1 MAALDSQSETRESAV
16 FQKIR
21 EKTGAREEIHKKTFR
36 KWMNTKL
43 AKAVPPLEIK
53 DLIEEIRDGHV
64 LLSLLEV
71 LIGHPL
77 QREKGRTRVHKLSNV
92 ATALREL
99 EKRKVKLVGISNYDI
114 VDGKT
119 TPILGLLWSIIL
131 RFQVQ
136 DVIENSDTDTSVKDF
151 QVEKKLLT
159 WCQTALEGY
168 EDVVKLKDFTTSW
181 RDGLAFN
188 AIIHTHKPMLFRFE
202 SLLNND
208 NHTNLDHAFTVA
220 NEEFAVP
227 KLLEPGDIDVDKP
240 DKKLIIMYLTS
251 LFHGL
256 REYSPQGGKKRRKLE
271 DLSGLDQYR
280 AMLKGVNDY
289 ISEVENKVTS
299 KLETIDRFADPQEEY
314 KISQALT
321 DDIEKHVDDV
331 ADVVGKG
338 KEVIESGKADEIHC
352 TEIKNETRLL
362 HERWEKLEILLQRL
376 HKRCRGAVVSPR
388 EQQIDTFILWIKR
401 AGGAISTRGRNRD
414 PEVIKK
420 EIKEHEATL
429 AQIELKQPE
438 IERVAGEV
446 KDLCRKQFLGDEDR
460 DALQRKVGDLQMA
473 WDELRTEAIEK
484 ETILQDRLVQS
495 TPVEEHVQTEIL
507 AEVEQADVQL
517 APSEIGTLDIQ
528 SEVQDVVESKPNVHY
543 LIDFEEDTSLDQ
555 TDSAEGKA
563 EKDAKL
569 AKLMDKRDAIMLV
582 LKACSAKLDT
592 LKSVGAPNFLQEV
605 NEQRTIV
612 QECDAQLEAGEPLM
626 QDAVLYAR
634 ELTLDTTLHDD
645 EKENIAREM
654 AQLQEHYDELRNF
667 VEDEQEGLHD
677 LSKELEKRQRIRYW
691 EEERDDLNE
700 KLDDCQDKVFLPKAD
715 RDSMITDELILES
728 KAFFEEINS
737 LEGEVKKVAKDGRD
751 LIQTYN
757 INGHVEEDIT
767 KDIDEIQERYDELKN
782 RSIEE
787 IKRLEDLSAKQ
798 ENTAIWIQTSENVS
812 AIIDNGREKLD
823 DLKSSDPQS
832 VQEIQEQLEKVQ
844 TCVDDL
850 SSKFPEIQA
859 GLDYGNNLL
868 ADKILNEK
876 DIDQIEKDVDR
887 LGIKFQN
894 LKKNINDEQ
903 ERLIALLTE
912 AHAEEERKSEKLKK
926 WNDWREKLNSKYK
939 KTRGKFIKVKGQG
952 IPREPRKVKERLEFI
967 QECSSDIAECVPE
980 IQEAVACATEV
991 IESKNIDRKERD
1003 VVQKEVKE
1011 VGEGF
1016 KTLKLELNDYEKE
1029 LADLISKQEKE
1040 KVEKVDRWEI
1050 WLTRIKELIVKCQGK
1065 GIELKARGE
1074 PQKKKEIDEQLTLAN
1089 ECKLE
1094 LDSSKPVI
1102 EEGLNYGKSL
1112 LLDVVIDNDK
1122 KADVKKKV
1130 EEIEVELAE
1139 MERDNYDRQGKLEV
1153 ILSQYNAAKTG
1164 KINKWES
1171 WKARITSIL
1180 VQNRDLLYEVKSED
1194 PSTDPRKTEEQL
1206 AKAKGCHDSLN
1217 NSEPEIKFAIE
1228 CGEQLVEDDLTE
1240 AEEKEKIQEDVKE
1253 LEKGFRDLKAE
1264 STKEKIRLEQLFVQQ
1279 EDEKKQKLK
1288 RWEIWVIRIEELEK
1302 RCREKLQN
1310 PKSKGD
1316 PEDLQDQIIYAQEF
1330 QEDLESAKPQI
1341 MEGLAY
1347 GSELLNDDL
1356 IDEQSKADVKRKL
1369 DYLSEGLTT
1378 LEKTGGDEQ
1387 SRLQDL
1393 LLIQEMGKRKKI
1405 VKWEELSSHMK
1416 ELMENCRLKLQVLRS
1431 KGDPKVRKDVDEQMI
1446 LADAFRNELESSKPT
1461 VSDGLDYGHHLLEDD
1476 DINKEMKS
1484 SVAQDIKN
1492 LEDDWAKL
1500 KDADTDEEQ
1509 RLRDR
1514 VQAFDEQQNLMED
1527 WKEKYTILKSG
1538 MDAADEKIDQG
1549 KKAEDPEEIEN
1560 CYILLKDLSDG
1571 LEHMEPEVNSTLH
1584 YGRELDLNET
1594 LSNDLRLEVSE
1605 DVKYLDKRWKGLQKQ
1620 TQDEYA
1626 TIGVKLGA
1634 AQEKQKKLETWNKRC
1649 EELHEWVD
1657 DQYTRLRSRSS
1668 SPEVTFGGIKRQK
1681 SVIEDLVSDL
1691 QSKQREVNELI
1702 DEGNQFTDDTNLP
1715 EKDREAIH
1723 EKMVALHDDW
1733 NKLANLTSGKQQT
1746 VKVLLFE
1753 KEQQH
1758 LDKTQNWRRKI
1769 DPIMSWVAS
1778 AETKLNTHFEIAPD
1792 LDTVK
1797 KQKYELED
1805 FNNEMLSHQREV
1817 SDALVTGDKLLKDS
1831 ELPEDDRNAIQKE
1844 VLDLSHRWEN
1854 LEELVTWKTDRIDDT
1869 ILKLKLQQEHKLE
1882 KWHKGL
1888 GDIDGWVMKTKVK
1901 VDAERSLASDVDSA
1915 LEQTDDFQEIIKDAP
1930 LYQEKVTHL
1939 NEFSS
1944 NLMADPCLGE
1954 EERKLVRGETEMCNE
1969 KWNELVNLAN
1979 AKQTR
1984 MEENLNKLER
1994 QERDTLERWRMRSER
2009 GGLALDKLEGQ
2020 ISVIDDPIGN
2030 TLETIR
2036 RQEEAFEIFSSEVD
2050 LNTSHM
2056 IDTFA
2061 LGEQVRKDP
2070 KLTMKKKEEVKVHL
2084 NSLTARWERVKDFLA
2099 LRRER
2104 LEESSKRL
2112 QRDRKHKLHDW
2123 EERLNSIDTFL
2134 RKAERETDKFEPIG
2148 DDLETVRRQ
2157 NEDFE
2162 HSTSNLLAPQR
2173 RVDDFGKFTDELLAD
2188 PVIDEKSKQSMASDR
2203 DNRVE
2208 RWARVVDKTNHH
2220 RARLDEKLSNLDKSE
2235 HEVSRWQDELAVLH
2249 EEFEKAESICQQE
2262 YAPDVD
2268 TLEKQKK
2275 DAQKLKDDVEILSPQ
2290 VEEFLQ
2296 SSNDLLEEYELSVTE
2311 MRRIEKERES
2321 LKRRWNKLK
2330 SDANS
2335 REPRIEEEIQRLQKR
2350 QKELLEE
2357 WRNSCNTTLK
2367 WIADTSVRVQAQD
2380 IKTEDVDHA
2389 RAQRQELEDITKEIM
2404 QYDKGIVKHE
2414 ELGDKIVNDP
2424 SMRDLE
2430 RNLVEREKVPI
2441 KGRWEQL
2448 LSNSESAKK
2457 RLDQRIRQLEEEQ
2470 RHKMA
2475 SWAEKTESL
2484 EAWLVQN
2491 ETMVASYEP
2500 IGYDINH
2507 VRRQSEEAQLLV
2519 ADLLRKQPTFGE
2531 MREFGNQL
2539 TTDPCIGLE
2548 ERVRL
2553 QKQMQFLHERW
2564 NKLYASATSRHDR
2577 VQERLK
2583 ILEDEERKLD
2593 EERKRIEEEEIQ
2605 RRLDEERMRLEEETR
2620 KKKEEEERKRREEE
2634 ARLQKELVARQKRE
2648 EQERVRREDEE
2659 KRKFLELEMRR
2670 REEDEI
2676 KRREEEKR
2684 QRKEEK
2690 ERVMREEEERRLKEE
2705 GERRKREEERR
2716 KKEEEEWRRRE
2727 EEAGKRREE
2736 DERRRKEEE
2745 ERWEREQEERKE
2757 REEEKR
2763 KQREEERKRKQEE
2776 RKQKEEERQRKRKE
2790 AEEEKKKRQEE
2801 EKLKAFTFITPE
2813 PRVELTEQDPGLFS
2827 GPVVEEVILSLD
2839 EDVVEAGMVPGIF
2852 EGKLDDWK
2860 RDAND
2865 IDEWLEIQETNLPED
2880 SDHDTI
2886 ASLKDKEGQIE
2897 KLERELPAYDKR
2909 YHDLENDFGELYGE
2923 RDIAED
2929 QQEAIGARMDRIT
2942 SRWNSLHKVKD
2953 AQKQRIKSK
2962 IWEEEQKKAGELASC
2977 RVNLQAVKNWI
2988 ELRYK
2993 ELESMDPN
3001 IGSDLD
3007 TLLRQKK
3014 DMEHFSKRISDYE
3027 PRFTE
3032 ATDAAHTLC
3041 KDPAFSLEENK
3052 ALQKGAEDCQ
3062 NKWDEMIDKARDRM
3076 DKILRKVPKVE
3087 KSQKDILEDWKDT
3100 SARFEKSLR
3109 KTEEKLKEQINVGR
3123 EIGYETW
3130 SPETRL
3136 PELTRRRDDENNTN
3150 WRPELEESNS
3160 KLKSVR
3166 EKLEGILRDKK
3177 TRKWTILE
3185 TLKDVVNSM
3194 TTRFR
3199 GTSRNGLSLDKVVDL
3214 LEDHEDIMTDTGAKH
3229 RDADELFAL
3238 GSSAL
3243 ESNVLTHEQ
3252 RIEIDER
3259 MSELRTRWDGLNIDV
3274 IEHEKRLE
3282 KFAQDIENE
3291 YQTFDTWRTKCDN
3304 VNQWLTESEKLIKS
3318 EERVGD
3324 TVDALKEQIEDNQL
3338 FLSEVKQ
3345 YEPNVDAMFKDSQV
3359 LGDSSKLDKSDIDG
3373 VHKTKNALSTRWNA
3387 VNSHLINR
3395 QQELESALSNILKMN
3410 TEGRLT
3416 RWKEQAIALGL
3427 LITDTSRKMND
3438 NEADDKDYGNIKSKA
3453 AQLGQVEQSLHDELS
3468 NELIEVTEAGRDII
3482 AKQELQLDD
3491 EDGVHETINAL
3502 NRQVTE
3508 LERGTRESKDRIKE
3522 DSFKYFGR
3530 SLAECELGCERLE
3543 DSLANFSDIGS
3554 DISEVGKQLIQLKEF
3569 EGELVKEQAKFSDI
3583 KDQFEDG
3590 KETEILRA
3598 EDQVRVSRRISA
3610 LDEKWAELDRVH
3622 DENCRRLTQA
3632 MIVLHEELMEEIY
3645 EWLND
3650 AEKQADSIAV
3660 NNDDIAA
3667 VKDEYGRHR
3676 ELKEEITSFEPTFRN
3691 AISISDRLLNE
3702 KLVDPERAD
3711 SYEKEIDILENR
3723 WENLQTK
3730 TVNNSRKLAGVL
3742 GRYVTTRLDE
3752 AEVAI
3757 TRAHSSI
3764 GEDDGEY
3771 LDLQSAKRAV
3781 DAFQVKKKG
3790 VRDCQRK
3797 VDEILVDSDN
3807 IIGEDFF
3814 RENERDLYQ
3823 GKSNLMKEK
3832 NKELGEKVV
3841 NEETRLHDTYILL
3854 LKQNLQRMNVWLNMA
3869 ESRTKLQEEIGPEYD
3884 DVRKQLED
3892 HQKFQEELRDHSM
3905 ISMVLDVDVDHP
3917 TVNERTQKQVK
3928 SLSDRWSKV
3937 WNWSEQRKAQLLKVL
3952 SNWQRFRDEQ
3962 LILLNWLSSKEKAL
3976 KDMGR
3981 TDLAD
3986 EDEVTIQLE
3995 KLRLIEKELDEQ
4007 GMRLQSLHKA
4017 GEDLQ
4022 KNVDQSD
4029 PAALEIT
4036 KQLKD
4041 FDDCWNDIAKEVI
4054 NRVQQMET
4062 SKSRLKEFRTAIDA
4076 TNEWMDETE
4085 KLLKSFNVGMDP
4097 EEASKLQEKAE
4108 IKCEERPRY
4117 AAKVDRINRLGE
4129 DLAGDVDQP
4138 SHDAIQEELE
4148 PFNARWN
4155 DVFSQ
4160 LDNFSDKGYPQG
4172 NNECCFIRVMK
4183 SKFGGFQ

>member
-1 MAALDSQSETRESAV
+1 
-16 FQKIR
+16 
-21 EKTGAREEIHKKTFR
+21 
-36 KWMNTKL
+36 
-43 AKAVPPLEIK
+43 
-53 DLIEEIRDGHV
+53 
-64 LLSLLEV
+64 
-71 LIGHPL
+71 
-77 QREKGRTRVHKLSNV
+77 
-92 ATALREL
+92 
-99 EKRKVKLVGISNYDI
+99 
-114 VDGKT
+114 
-119 TPILGLLWSIIL
+119 
-131 RFQVQ
+131 
-136 DVIENSDTDTSVKDF
+136 
-151 QVEKKLLT
+151 
-159 WCQTALEGY
+159 
-168 EDVVKLKDFTTSW
+168 
-181 RDGLAFN
+181 
-188 AIIHTHKPMLFRFE
+188 
-202 SLLNND
+202 
-208 NHTNLDHAFTVA
+208 
-220 NEEFAVP
+220 
-227 KLLEPGDIDVDKP
+227 
-240 DKKLIIMYLTS
+240 MYLTS

-314 KISQALT
+314 KMSQALT

-376 HKRCRGAVVSPR
+376 HKR
-388 EQQIDTFILWIKR
+388 
-401 AGGAISTRGRNRD
+401 
-414 PEVIKK
+414 
-420 EIKEHEATL
+420 
-429 AQIELKQPE
+429 
-438 IERVAGEV
+438 
-446 KDLCRKQFLGDEDR
+446 
-460 DALQRKVGDLQMA
+460 
-473 WDELRTEAIEK
+473 
-484 ETILQDRLVQS
+484 LQDRLFQS
-495 TPVEEHVQTEIL
+495 TPVEEHVETEIL

-626 QDAVLYAR
+626 QDTVLYAR
-634 ELTLDTTLHDD
+634 ELTLDTTFHDD

-677 LSKELEKRQRIRYW
+677 LSKELEKRQKIRYW

-798 ENTAIWIQTSENVS
+798 ENTARWIQTSENVS

-823 DLKSSDPQS
+823 HLKSSDPQS
-832 VQEIQEQLEKVQ
+832 VQEIQVQLEKVQ

-868 ADKILNEK
+868 ADKNLNEK

-939 KTRGKFIKVKGQG
+939 KTRGKFIKVKEQG

-1016 KTLKLELNDYEKE
+1016 KALKLELNDYEKE

-1065 GIELKARGE
+1065 GMELKARGE

-1171 WKARITSIL
+1171 WKTRITSIL

-1217 NSEPEIKFAIE
+1217 NYEPEIKFAIE
-1228 CGEQLVEDDLTE
+1228 CGEQLVEDELTE

-1288 RWEIWVIRIEELEK
+1288 RWEIWVIRIEELEQ

-1310 PKSKGD
+1310 LKSEGD
-1316 PEDLQDQIIYAQEF
+1316 LEDLQDQIIYAQEF

-1356 IDEQSKADVKRKL
+1356 IDEQSKADVKRNL

-1393 LLIQEMGKRKKI
+1393 LHEEMEKRKKI

-1492 LEDDWAKL
+1492 LEDDWANL

-1514 VQAFDEQQNLMED
+1514 MQAFDEQQILMED

-1549 KKAEDPEEIEN
+1549 KKAENPEEIEN

-1571 LEHMEPEVNSTLH
+1571 LEYMEPEVDSTLH

-1634 AQEKQKKLETWNKRC
+1634 AQEKQKKLETWNKRS

-1715 EKDREAIH
+1715 EKDRETIH

-1869 ILKLKLQQEHKLE
+1869 ILKLKLQQEHKLD

-1994 QERDTLERWRMRSER
+1994 QERDTLERWRIRSER

-2084 NSLTARWERVKDFLA
+2084 NSLTARWDRVKDFLA

-2112 QRDRKHKLHDW
+2112 QRDRKNKLHDW

-2157 NEDFE
+2157 HEDFE
-2162 HSTSNLLAPQR
+2162 HSTGNLLAPQR

-2208 RWARVVDKTNHH
+2208 RWARVADKTKHH

-2296 SSNDLLEEYELSVTE
+2296 SSNDLLEEYELAVTE

-2335 REPRIEEEIQRLQKR
+2335 REPRIEEEIQRLQK
-2350 QKELLEE
+2350 
-2357 WRNSCNTTLK
+2357 
-2367 WIADTSVRVQAQD
+2367 A
-2380 IKTEDVDHA
+2380 
-2389 RAQRQELEDITKEIM
+2389 
-2404 QYDKGIVKHE
+2404 
-2414 ELGDKIVNDP
+2414 P
-2424 SMRDLE
+2424 
-2430 RNLVEREKVPI
+2430 
-2441 KGRWEQL
+2441 
-2448 LSNSESAKK
+2448 
-2457 RLDQRIRQLEEEQ
+2457 
-2470 RHKMA
+2470 
-2475 SWAEKTESL
+2475 
-2484 EAWLVQN
+2484 
-2491 ETMVASYEP
+2491 
-2500 IGYDINH
+2500 
-2507 VRRQSEEAQLLV
+2507 
-2519 ADLLRKQPTFGE
+2519 
-2531 MREFGNQL
+2531 
-2539 TTDPCIGLE
+2539 
-2548 ERVRL
+2548 
-2553 QKQMQFLHERW
+2553 
-2564 NKLYASATSRHDR
+2564 
-2577 VQERLK
+2577 
-2583 ILEDEERKLD
+2583 
-2593 EERKRIEEEEIQ
+2593 
-2605 RRLDEERMRLEEETR
+2605 
-2620 KKKEEEERKRREEE
+2620 
-2634 ARLQKELVARQKRE
+2634 
-2648 EQERVRREDEE
+2648 
-2659 KRKFLELEMRR
+2659 
-2670 REEDEI
+2670 
-2676 KRREEEKR
+2676 
-2684 QRKEEK
+2684 
-2690 ERVMREEEERRLKEE
+2690 
-2705 GERRKREEERR
+2705 
-2716 KKEEEEWRRRE
+2716 
-2727 EEAGKRREE
+2727 
-2736 DERRRKEEE
+2736 
-2745 ERWEREQEERKE
+2745 
-2757 REEEKR
+2757 
-2763 KQREEERKRKQEE
+2763 
-2776 RKQKEEERQRKRKE
+2776 
-2790 AEEEKKKRQEE
+2790 
-2801 EKLKAFTFITPE
+2801 
-2813 PRVELTEQDPGLFS
+2813 
-2827 GPVVEEVILSLD
+2827 
-2839 EDVVEAGMVPGIF
+2839 
-2852 EGKLDDWK
+2852 
-2860 RDAND
+2860 
-2865 IDEWLEIQETNLPED
+2865 
-2880 SDHDTI
+2880 
-2886 ASLKDKEGQIE
+2886 
-2897 KLERELPAYDKR
+2897 
-2909 YHDLENDFGELYGE
+2909 
-2923 RDIAED
+2923 
-2929 QQEAIGARMDRIT
+2929 
-2942 SRWNSLHKVKD
+2942 
-2953 AQKQRIKSK
+2953 
-2962 IWEEEQKKAGELASC
+2962 
-2977 RVNLQAVKNWI
+2977 
-2988 ELRYK
+2988 
-2993 ELESMDPN
+2993 
-3001 IGSDLD
+3001 
-3007 TLLRQKK
+3007 
-3014 DMEHFSKRISDYE
+3014 
-3027 PRFTE
+3027 
-3032 ATDAAHTLC
+3032 
-3041 KDPAFSLEENK
+3041 
-3052 ALQKGAEDCQ
+3052 
-3062 NKWDEMIDKARDRM
+3062 
-3076 DKILRKVPKVE
+3076 
-3087 KSQKDILEDWKDT
+3087 
-3100 SARFEKSLR
+3100 
-3109 KTEEKLKEQINVGR
+3109 
-3123 EIGYETW
+3123 
-3130 SPETRL
+3130 
-3136 PELTRRRDDENNTN
+3136 
-3150 WRPELEESNS
+3150 
-3160 KLKSVR
+3160 
-3166 EKLEGILRDKK
+3166 
-3177 TRKWTILE
+3177 
-3185 TLKDVVNSM
+3185 
-3194 TTRFR
+3194 
-3199 GTSRNGLSLDKVVDL
+3199 
-3214 LEDHEDIMTDTGAKH
+3214 
-3229 RDADELFAL
+3229 
-3238 GSSAL
+3238 
-3243 ESNVLTHEQ
+3243 
-3252 RIEIDER
+3252 
-3259 MSELRTRWDGLNIDV
+3259 
-3274 IEHEKRLE
+3274 
-3282 KFAQDIENE
+3282 
-3291 YQTFDTWRTKCDN
+3291 
-3304 VNQWLTESEKLIKS
+3304 
-3318 EERVGD
+3318 
-3324 TVDALKEQIEDNQL
+3324 
-3338 FLSEVKQ
+3338 
-3345 YEPNVDAMFKDSQV
+3345 
-3359 LGDSSKLDKSDIDG
+3359 
-3373 VHKTKNALSTRWNA
+3373 
-3387 VNSHLINR
+3387 
-3395 QQELESALSNILKMN
+3395 
-3410 TEGRLT
+3410 
-3416 RWKEQAIALGL
+3416 
-3427 LITDTSRKMND
+3427 
-3438 NEADDKDYGNIKSKA
+3438 
-3453 AQLGQVEQSLHDELS
+3453 
-3468 NELIEVTEAGRDII
+3468 
-3482 AKQELQLDD
+3482 
-3491 EDGVHETINAL
+3491 
-3502 NRQVTE
+3502 
-3508 LERGTRESKDRIKE
+3508 
-3522 DSFKYFGR
+3522 
-3530 SLAECELGCERLE
+3530 
-3543 DSLANFSDIGS
+3543 
-3554 DISEVGKQLIQLKEF
+3554 
-3569 EGELVKEQAKFSDI
+3569 
-3583 KDQFEDG
+3583 
-3590 KETEILRA
+3590 
-3598 EDQVRVSRRISA
+3598 
-3610 LDEKWAELDRVH
+3610 
-3622 DENCRRLTQA
+3622 
-3632 MIVLHEELMEEIY
+3632 
-3645 EWLND
+3645 
-3650 AEKQADSIAV
+3650 
-3660 NNDDIAA
+3660 
-3667 VKDEYGRHR
+3667 
-3676 ELKEEITSFEPTFRN
+3676 
-3691 AISISDRLLNE
+3691 
-3702 KLVDPERAD
+3702 
-3711 SYEKEIDILENR
+3711 
-3723 WENLQTK
+3723 
-3730 TVNNSRKLAGVL
+3730 
-3742 GRYVTTRLDE
+3742 
-3752 AEVAI
+3752 
-3757 TRAHSSI
+3757 
-3764 GEDDGEY
+3764 
-3771 LDLQSAKRAV
+3771 
-3781 DAFQVKKKG
+3781 KG
-3790 VRDCQRK
+3790 V
-3797 VDEILVDSDN
+3797 
-3807 IIGEDFF
+3807 
-3814 RENERDLYQ
+3814 
-3823 GKSNLMKEK
+3823 
-3832 NKELGEKVV
+3832 
-3841 NEETRLHDTYILL
+3841 
-3854 LKQNLQRMNVWLNMA
+3854 A
-3869 ESRTKLQEEIGPEYD
+3869 
-3884 DVRKQLED
+3884 
-3892 HQKFQEELRDHSM
+3892 
-3905 ISMVLDVDVDHP
+3905 
-3917 TVNERTQKQVK
+3917 
-3928 SLSDRWSKV
+3928 
-3937 WNWSEQRKAQLLKVL
+3937 
-3952 SNWQRFRDEQ
+3952 
-3962 LILLNWLSSKEKAL
+3962 
-3976 KDMGR
+3976 
-3981 TDLAD
+3981 
-3986 EDEVTIQLE
+3986 
-3995 KLRLIEKELDEQ
+3995 
-4007 GMRLQSLHKA
+4007 
-4017 GEDLQ
+4017 
-4022 KNVDQSD
+4022 
-4029 PAALEIT
+4029 
-4036 KQLKD
+4036 
-4041 FDDCWNDIAKEVI
+4041 
-4054 NRVQQMET
+4054 
-4062 SKSRLKEFRTAIDA
+4062 
-4076 TNEWMDETE
+4076 
-4085 KLLKSFNVGMDP
+4085 
-4097 EEASKLQEKAE
+4097 
-4108 IKCEERPRY
+4108 
-4117 AAKVDRINRLGE
+4117 
-4129 DLAGDVDQP
+4129 
-4138 SHDAIQEELE
+4138 
-4148 PFNARWN
+4148 
-4155 DVFSQ
+4155 
-4160 LDNFSDKGYPQG
+4160 
-4172 NNECCFIRVMK
+4172 
-4183 SKFGGFQ
+4183 